1 MFAYLDNP
9 ASSEVR
15 FGWVSGDMSE
25 RAYDAV
31 TGRGDSDLRLLVEA
45 APVAMIAVD
54 SSGCVTLVNPQA
66 ERLFGY
72 RHDELLG
79 EPLERLIPERL
90 RKLHPGLRASYLRA
104 PTTRVMGAGRDLLG
118 VRKDG
123 TEVPIE
129 VGLNPIVTREGRF
142 VLAAIIDLTERKQ
155 AEEHLRMVVEAS
167 PNAMLLVDKT
177 GAVSLANAQAIRL
190 FGYTRDELIGQPVEK
205 LVPERFRAGHLARRE
220 SYLGAPTTR
229 AMGAGRDLFGMRK
242 DGTEVPIEIGLNPIT
257 TPHGEFVLASIIDI
271 TERKRSEQ
279 RLRAVVEAAP
289 NAMVLIDSQ
298 GRVALTNAQAERLF
312 GYRRDELFGQSVE
325 KLVPKRFRGIHVGQR
340 NAYLSAPTT
349 RSMGAGRDLYG
360 LRKDGTEIPI
370 EIGLNPLSTAE
381 GNFVLAAIIDIKERK
396 RAEKLRHHNTEFGQ
410 HALGAVDLRQLKQEA
425 AELVARLI
433 EAPYVRIGVLDSAK
447 NVVIFKAGVG
457 WPAELV
463 HDHPLDVSRSTQL
476 TESVKTGRPVVLD
489 RIDAG
494 SPFEPS
500 QESLERGIV
509 SSAVF
514 PIRGRDAVLGLLHV
528 GTTQPHTFSQD
539 EVAFLSAIATII
551 GLAIER
557 DRREQQIAHL
567 NSQLQHRYDEME
579 SFSYSVAHDLRAPLR
594 SVYGFAT
601 ALEEDFGDTLQ
612 DEAKRYIGLIEKG
625 ATQMSS
631 LIDALLLLSR
641 VSRQEISPTS
651 VDLSAA
657 AEALIVE
664 LRMAEPERNVVATI
678 QPGLTVGGDSALLRL
693 VLQNLIGNAWKFTR
707 DRDPATIAFSGS
719 YAEGVWTFSV
729 KDNGVG
735 FITNYPEELFMPFK
749 RLHGKSFEGTGI
761 GLATVERIV
770 RRHGGRAWAESE
782 PGIGSTFYFTV
793 SETTP

>member
-1 MFAYLDNP
+1 
-9 ASSEVR
+9 
-15 FGWVSGDMSE
+15 MSE
-25 RAYDAV
+25 RVYDAV
-31 TGRGDSDLRLLVEA
+31 TGRGDSDLSLLVEA

-54 SSGCVTLVNPQA
+54 GSGCVTLVNPQA

-72 RHDELLG
+72 RRDELLG
-79 EPLERLIPERL
+79 EPLEHLIPERL
-90 RKLHPGLRASYLRA
+90 RKLRPELRA
-104 PTTRVMGAGRDLLG
+104 PYLCAPTARVMGAERDLFGL
-118 VRKDG
+118 RKDG
-123 TEVPIE
+123 IEVPIE
-129 VGLNPIVTREGRF
+129 IGLNPIVTREGRF
-142 VLAAIIDLTERKQ
+142 VLAAIIDITERKQ
-155 AEEHLRMVVEAS
+155 AEEHLRLVVEAA
-167 PNAMLLVDKT
+167 PNAMLLVDKA
-177 GAVSLANAQAIRL
+177 GAVSLANAQALRL
-190 FGYTRDELIGQPVEK
+190 FGYTHDELIGQP
-205 LVPERFRAGHLARRE
+205 A
-220 SYLGAPTTR
+220 
-229 AMGAGRDLFGMRK
+229 
-242 DGTEVPIEIGLNPIT
+242 
-257 TPHGEFVLASIIDI
+257 
-271 TERKRSEQ
+271 
-279 RLRAVVEAAP
+279 
-289 NAMVLIDSQ
+289 
-298 GRVALTNAQAERLF
+298 
-312 GYRRDELFGQSVE
+312 E

-396 RAEKLRHHNTEFGQ
+396 RAEKLRLHNTEFGQ

-425 AELVARLI
+425 ADLVARLI
-433 EAPYVRIGVLDSAK
+433 EAPFVRIGVLDSGK
-447 NVVIFKAGVG
+447 NTVIFKAGVG

-463 HDHPLDVSRSTQL
+463 HDHPLEVSRSSQL
-476 TESVKTGRPVVLD
+476 AESIRTGRPVVLD
-489 RIDAG
+489 RISPG

-500 QESLERGIV
+500 GESLERGIV
-509 SSAVF
+509 SSATF
-514 PIRGRDAVLGLLHV
+514 PIRGRDTVLGLLHV

-601 ALEEDFGDTLQ
+601 ALVEDFGETLQ

-641 VSRQEISPTS
+641 VSRQEISPTL

-657 AEALIVE
+657 AEALIAE
-664 LRMAEPERNVVATI
+664 LRIAEPERNVVATI

-707 DRDPATIAFSGS
+707 DREPATIAFSGS

-782 PGIGSTFYFTV
+782 PGVGSTFFFTV
-793 SETTP
+793 SEVAS